1 MSDLTNHLWQSTI
14 FAIAVALVATALRR
28 NSARLRYWLWL
39 AASVKFL
46 IPVSLLVSAG
56 GRIVMPP
63 DAPELP
69 ALTVVRVSTY
79 FAPAP
84 VFSESTPVMG
94 QSHWLT
100 PLAAIWLAP
109 LAAIWLAGSIT
120 LLLRWF
126 RRWRRIHKQA
136 RGATLLPMM
145 LLPMMLL
152 PMREALPVLSS
163 SAMIEPGIFGLFRPV
178 LLLPEGIMEKL
189 TPEQFEAVLAHEL
202 CHARYR
208 DNLTAALHMCVETVF
223 WFHPLVWWIGA
234 KLIEERERD
243 CDESVL
249 KRGSRPEDYA
259 QGIVNVCKSYAESP
273 LRCVAGITGA
283 SLKKRIREIMT
294 SRGSIPVS
302 LLRKLM
308 LVAVGIAA
316 VTVPL
321 AIGIIRAQSLP
332 PEPAYKYGVVSIH
345 KSAPGATGS
354 QWEAGPQGGLRTI
367 NTTTLELLEW
377 AYQIPDFRLSGAPGW
392 VLSEHYD
399 VTFTPAEPEIAE
411 SHIADATEMNR
422 RNRNWQRL
430 RGVLRDRFGL
440 ILREETHQLPVYAMV
455 LDKDGPRISHA
466 ETRRSSFEVDRGR
479 LIATGQMMNRL
490 STFLSS
496 ALGRPVNNETGL
508 EGLYSFKLE
517 WEPDLESRPS
527 TSPDNPGGP
536 TGASLVTALKE
547 QLGLRLIPKRGPV
560 QVYVIE
566 RINHPSGN

>member
-14 FAIAVALVATALRR
+14 FAVAVALATMALRR

-39 AASVKFL
+39 AASLKFL
-46 IPVSLLVSAG
+46 IPVSLLVSMG
-56 GRIVMPP
+56 SRVVMPP

-69 ALTVVRVSTY
+69 ALTVLRVSTY

-84 VFSESTPVMG
+84 VFSNATPVLER
-94 QSHWLT
+94 SHWH
-100 PLAAIWLAP
+100 AV
-109 LAAIWLAGSIT
+109 LAAIWLAGSVI

-126 RRWRRIHKQA
+126 RRWRRIHKLV
-136 RGATLLPMM
+136 RGATLLPIRA
-145 LLPMMLL
+145 P
-152 PMREALPVLSS
+152 LPVLSS
-163 SAMIEPGIFGLFRPV
+163 SAMIEPGIFGIFHPV
-178 LLLPEGIMEKL
+178 LLLPEGITEKL
-189 TPEQFEAVLAHEL
+189 TPQQFEAVLAHEL

-208 DNLTAALHMCVETVF
+208 DNLTAALHMCVESIF
-223 WFHPLVWWIGA
+223 WFHPLVWSIGA
-234 KLIEERERD
+234 KLLEERERD

-249 KRGSRPEDYA
+249 KQGSKAEDYA
-259 QGIVNVCKSYAESP
+259 QGIVNVCKSYVESP
-273 LRCVAGITGA
+273 LVCAAGITGA

-294 SRGSIPVS
+294 CPASIPVS
-302 LLRKLM
+302 LLRKVT

-316 VTVPL
+316 VTIPL
-321 AIGIIRAQSLP
+321 AVGIVRAQSLP

-377 AYQIPDFRLSGAPGW
+377 AYQIPDYRLSGAPGW
-392 VLSEHYD
+392 VSTEHYD

-411 SHIADATEMNR
+411 GHIADATEMNR

-430 RGVLRDRFGL
+430 QGVLRDRFGL

-455 LDKDGPRISHA
+455 PDKGGARISHA
-466 ETRRSSFEVDRGR
+466 ETQRSSLNVNGQGH
-479 LIATGQMMNRL
+479 LTATGQMIDRL
-490 STFLSS
+490 ATFLSS
-496 ALGRPVNNETGL
+496 QLGRPVNNETGL
-508 EGLYSFKLE
+508 EGLYSFELE
-517 WEPDLESRPS
+517 WEPDVGSRAS
-527 TSPDNPGGP
+527 TPADNPGGP

-560 QVYVIE
+560 PVYVVEKIE
-566 RINHPSGN
+566 KPGEN